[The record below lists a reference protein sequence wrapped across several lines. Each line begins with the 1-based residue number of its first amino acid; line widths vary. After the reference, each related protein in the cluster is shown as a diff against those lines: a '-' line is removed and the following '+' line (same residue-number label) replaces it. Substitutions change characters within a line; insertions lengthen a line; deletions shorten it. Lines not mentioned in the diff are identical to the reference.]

1 MTVDRLTT
9 RPRIEVEQ
17 REPLVIKPGE
27 EFFPFADI
35 TVNLP
40 NQSALERAS
49 RDFTIEDERYGVLTG
64 RFFFRHP
71 YSGGNAS
78 LELAFLPI
86 RFYTLARQQDD
97 LIKID
102 MGKYPGKP
110 KERFEFGF
118 GVDLLGSVGESR
130 AVNFASDFD
139 KTAQIQVTNHI
150 TSKSFNAIR
159 KKAWVGYDDTRCP
172 YEDQFT
178 LIFDE
183 FYYDGQEPVLE
194 HQRDAGVE
202 MFAQQDLEEIR
213 QGKELTIE
221 EIQKRNERVN
231 TINNQRSFREPFH
244 LAFVKVPKVMEQ
256 IGIILTHKTQTTK
269 PV

>member
-1 MTVDRLTT
+1 MSIDRLLA
-9 RPRIEVEQ
+9 RPKIEVDQ

-64 RFFFRHP
+64 RFFFIHP

-86 RFYTLARQQDD
+86 RFYTRARQQDY

-102 MGKYPGKP
+102 MSNYPGKP
-110 KERFEFGF
+110 KERFEFGL
-118 GVDLLGSVGESR
+118 GVDLLGSVGENR

-139 KTAQIQVTNHI
+139 KIAQIQVTNHI
-150 TSKSFNAIR
+150 TGKTFNAIR

-172 YEDQFT
+172 YQDQFT

-183 FYYDGQEPVLE
+183 FYYEGQEPVLE

-202 MFAQQDLEEIR
+202 MFAQHDLEEMR
-213 QGKELTIE
+213 QGIELTIE
-221 EIQKRNERVN
+221 EIQRRNERAT

-244 LAFVKVPKVMEQ
+244 LAFIKDPRVMEQ
-256 IGIILTHKTQTTK
+256 IGVTLTHTT
-269 PV
+269 

>member
-1 MTVDRLTT
+1 MTVDRLKT

-17 REPLVIKPGE
+17 LEHLVIKPGE

-49 RDFTIEDERYGVLTG
+49 RDFTIEDERYGLLTG
-64 RFFFRHP
+64 RFFFKHP
-71 YSGGNAS
+71 FSGGNAS
-78 LELAFLPI
+78 IEIVFLPI
-86 RFYTLARQQDD
+86 RYYTLARQQDD

-102 MGKYPGKP
+102 SGTYPGKP
-110 KERFEFGF
+110 TERLEFGF
-118 GVDLLGSVGESR
+118 GIDLLGSVGENR

-150 TSKSFNAIR
+150 TGKTFNATR
-159 KKAWVGYDDTRCP
+159 QRAWVGYDDTRCP
-172 YEDQFT
+172 YENQFT

-183 FYYDGQEPVLE
+183 FYYEGQEPVLE

-202 MFAQQDLEEIR
+202 MFAQQELEEIR
-213 QGKELTIE
+213 QGKEPTVE
-221 EIQKRNERVN
+221 EIQRRHDSAD

-256 IGIILTHKTQTTK
+256 IGITLTHKTQSTK
-269 PV
+269 SA